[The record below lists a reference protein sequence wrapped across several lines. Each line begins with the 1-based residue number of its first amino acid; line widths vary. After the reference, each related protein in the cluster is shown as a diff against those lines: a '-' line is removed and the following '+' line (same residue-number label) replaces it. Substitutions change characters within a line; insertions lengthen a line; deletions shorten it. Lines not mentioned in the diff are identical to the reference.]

1 MPTNFIPNRVRGA
14 VLFGVLLAAC
24 SGESTSPERGVI
36 PLALSLRVY
45 ETGIS
50 LVTLEVSAP
59 DLAQPITVQGTIAE
73 GFATATFDV
82 PEGPDRTVT
91 VRAFDA
97 GDSRT
102 HSGSVTLD
110 LSGSP
115 QAALSVPLEPEA
127 GGGALV
133 ATVAGWR
140 IAIEHGFDTL
150 NVGETGDLEAHVIDG
165 AGDTLDVV
173 VSWESEGPDV
183 IEVLSTGDRSARV
196 EAVTGGVALV
206 VATYR
211 GVSVGVVVTA
221 IVVEEP
227 PPDPLTL
234 ELVASG
240 FQSPVHITHAPTD
253 SSRLF
258 VVERGGVIWII
269 KDGTVLPTPFLDI
282 SGQVKAGG
290 EQGLLSV
297 AFHPLHAANREFF
310 VLYTDVNGDSRVS
323 RFLTDGTDF
332 DVADPS
338 SESLVLFTEQPYT
351 NHNGG
356 LVAFGPDGMLY
367 VGLGDG
373 GSGGDPLRNG
383 QDSTT
388 VLGAILRLNVDGGSP
403 YAIPID
409 NPLVSDAAAAKEIW
423 VYGLRNPWRYSFD
436 RETGDLYIGDV
447 GQGAWEE
454 IDVQPSVSAGGENYG
469 WNVMEGAHCYN
480 AVSCDQSGLVLP
492 TVEYPHTGGAC
503 SVTGGYVYRGGLLP
517 DMVGRY
523 LYADYCAGWIRSF
536 RYSGGVA
543 VDPRDHSGDLG
554 TLSQIVS
561 FGEDAA
567 GELYIVRLTGA
578 IYRLA
583 R

>member
-1 MPTNFIPNRVRGA
+1 MPTTLIPNYARGA
-14 VLFGVLLAAC
+14 VLFGVLFAAC
-24 SGESTSPERGVI
+24 SGESTAPEPNVI

-50 LVTLEVSAP
+50 RVALEVSAP
-59 DLAQPITVQGTIAE
+59 DLAQPITAQGAIAE

-82 PEGPDRTVT
+82 PEGSDRTVT

-97 GDSRT
+97 ADSQT
-102 HSGSVTLD
+102 HSGSVTVD

-115 QAALSVPLEPEA
+115 QAALSVLLEPDA
-127 GGGALV
+127 GGSALV

-140 IAIEHGFDTL
+140 VAIEHGFDTL

-165 AGDTLDVV
+165 VGDTLDVV
-173 VSWESEGPDV
+173 VSWESEVAAVVDV
-183 IEVLSTGDRSARV
+183 VPTGDRSARV
-196 EAVTGGVALV
+196 EAVADGAALV
-206 VATYR
+206 LATYR
-211 GVSVGVVVTA
+211 GVSVGVVVTV

-234 ELVASG
+234 ELVANG
-240 FQSPVHITHAPTD
+240 FQSPVHLTHAPTD

-258 VVERGGVIWII
+258 VVERGGVIRII
-269 KDGTVLPTPFLDI
+269 KDGAVVPTPFLDI
-282 SGQVKAGG
+282 SGRVKAGG

-297 AFHPLHAANREFF
+297 AFHPLHDANREFF
-310 VLYTDVNGDSRVS
+310 VLYTDLNGDSRVS
-323 RFLTDGTDF
+323 RFLTDGTDP

-338 SESLVLFTEQPYT
+338 SEFLVLFAEQPYT

-373 GSGGDPLRNG
+373 GSGGDPLGNG

-388 VLGAILRLNVDGGSP
+388 VLGAILRLDVDGGSP
-403 YAIPID
+403 YAIPTD
-409 NPLVSDAAAAKEIW
+409 NPLVSDAAAAEEIW

-480 AVSCDQSGLVLP
+480 AGSCDQAGLVLP

-503 SVTGGYVYRGGLLP
+503 SVTGGSVYRGGLLP
-517 DMVGRY
+517 DLVGRY
-523 LYADYCAGWIRSF
+523 FYADYCAGWIRSF

-554 TLSQIVS
+554 TVPQIVS
-561 FGEDAA
+561 FGEDAT
-567 GELYIVRLTGA
+567 GELYIVSLSGSV
-578 IYRLA
+578 YRLA

>member
-1 MPTNFIPNRVRGA
+1 MPTTFIPNPASGA
-14 VLFGVLLAAC
+14 ALFGVLLAAC
-24 SGESTSPERGVI
+24 SGASTAPERGVI

-50 LVTLEVSAP
+50 RVTLEVSAP
-59 DLAQPITVQGTIAE
+59 DLAQPITVQGAIAE

-97 GDSRT
+97 ADSQT
-102 HSGSVTLD
+102 HRGSVTVD

-115 QAALSVPLEPEA
+115 HAALSVLLEPDVGA
-127 GGGALV
+127 SALV
-133 ATVAGWR
+133 AIVAGWR
-140 IAIEHGFDTL
+140 VAIERSVDTL
-150 NVGETGDLEAHVIDG
+150 NVGETGDVEAHVIDG
-165 AGDTLDVV
+165 VGDTLDVV
-173 VSWESEGPDV
+173 VNWESEIPDL
-183 IEVLSTGDRSARV
+183 IEVSPTGDRSARV
-196 EAVTGGVALV
+196 EAVASGAALV

-221 IVVEEP
+221 IVVKEP
-227 PPDPLTL
+227 SPDPLTL

-297 AFHPLHAANREFF
+297 AFHPLHAANGEFF

-323 RFLTDGTDF
+323 RFLTDATDP

-423 VYGLRNPWRYSFD
+423 VYGLRNPWRYAFD
-436 RETGDLYIGDV
+436 GETGDLYIGDV

-454 IDVQPSVSAGGENYG
+454 INVQPSVSAGGENYG
-469 WNVMEGAHCYN
+469 WNVMEGTHCYN
-480 AVSCDQSGLVLP
+480 AVSCDQAGLVLP
-492 TVEYPHTGGAC
+492 VVEYPHTGGAC
-503 SVTGGYVYRGGLLP
+503 SVTGGHVYRGSLLP
-517 DMVGRY
+517 DLAGRY
-523 LYADYCAGWIRSF
+523 FYGDYCAGWIRSF
-536 RYSGGVA
+536 RYSGGTA
-543 VDPRDHSGDLG
+543 VDSQDHSGDLG
-554 TLSQIVS
+554 TVSQIVS